1 MNKSESI
8 VGLAKALAKA
18 QGEVENASKASIN
31 PHFKSKY
38 ADLAEVLNTV
48 RPVFSANGL
57 SFVQMPSFS
66 EGVVMVETML
76 MHESGEWISE
86 TASSP
91 ITKQDAQGVGSAITY
106 LRRYS
111 LAAFAGIA
119 QEDDDANASIG
130 SKPTYKTVAAPLNKA
145 VITPEQV
152 ASVREYLV
160 KTGLNE
166 AEFVAQGGYQSAE
179 QIYAKDY
186 PKVMKIL
193 KDLAGEKNETL

>member
-1 MNKSESI
+1 MDNSEAAKIAFLTSLNK
-8 VGLAKALAKA
+8 VQGLL
-18 QGEVENASKASIN
+18 EPVSKDSVN

-48 RPVFSANGL
+48 RPVFASCGL
-57 SFVQMPSFS
+57 SFVQMPSFLD
-66 EGVVMVETML
+66 GVVSVETML
-76 MHESGEWISE
+76 VHESGEWISE

-119 QEDDDANASIG
+119 QEDDDANASVG
-130 SKPTYKTVAAPLNKA
+130 KAQPKQAAAPLNEA

-152 ASVREYLV
+152 ATVREYLV
-160 KTGLNE
+160 RTNMNE

-179 QIYAKDY
+179 QIYAKDF
-186 PKVMKIL
+186 PKVMRIL
-193 KDLAGEKNETL
+193 KNLAGEK

>member
-8 VGLAKALAKA
+8 ASLAKALSKA
-18 QGEVENASKASIN
+18 QGEVENASKASVN

-48 RPVFSANGL
+48 RPVFASCGL
-57 SFVQMPSFS
+57 SFVQMPSFLDS
-66 EGVVMVETML
+66 VVSVETML
-76 MHESGEWISE
+76 VHESGEWISE

-119 QEDDDANASIG
+119 QEDDDAKASVG
-130 SKPTYKTVAAPLNKA
+130 KAQPKQVAAPLNEA
-145 VITPEQV
+145 VITLEQV
-152 ASVREYLV
+152 ATVRDYLV
-160 KTGLNE
+160 KTGMNE
-166 AEFVAQGGYQSAE
+166 AEFVAQGGYRSAE

-186 PKVMKIL
+186 VKVIRIL
-193 KDLAGEKNETL
+193 KNLAGEK